1 MFWKFWR
8 RKAIKP
14 RWQVLDEMQAALNK
28 VVDEASS
35 NHVSP
40 LAIADALEKHA
51 QAIRMNFAI
60 VAPI

>member
-35 NHVSP
+35 HITCRRSP
-40 LAIADALEKHA
+40 SLDALEKHA
-51 QAIRMNFAI
+51 QAIG
-60 VAPI
+60 